1 MFVFLCYLPP
11 APCVIVTPYL
21 LVPTPHTWLVLPV
34 CVCACACRDRVQPLL
49 RSLCSGVSD
58 PELVPAVS
66 GLLAGSAA
74 VRATALSALPHVPT
88 LAEGVAPESAEVTA
102 VLALARHDVNED
114 NAAAADTL
122 WQQVGVFGFRDCVVG
137 FWDCVVWN
145 VLVCRSP

>member
-1 MFVFLCYLPP
+1 M
-11 APCVIVTPYL
+11 
-21 LVPTPHTWLVLPV
+21 
-34 CVCACACRDRVQPLL
+34 
-49 RSLCSGVSD
+49 
-58 PELVPAVS
+58 
-66 GLLAGSAA
+66 
-74 VRATALSALPHVPT
+74 PT

-122 WQQVGVFGFRDCVVG
+122 WQQVGVVGFRDCVVGFWDCVVG